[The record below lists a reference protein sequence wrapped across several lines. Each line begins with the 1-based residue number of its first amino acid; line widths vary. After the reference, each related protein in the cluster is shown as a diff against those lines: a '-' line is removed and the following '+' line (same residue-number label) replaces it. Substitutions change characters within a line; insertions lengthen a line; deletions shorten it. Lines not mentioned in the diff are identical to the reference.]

1 VKQHARI
8 KAGAYAVVTVT
19 DTGVGIDRQT
29 QEKMFEPFFTTKE
42 VGKGTG
48 LGLSMVYGIIERHGG
63 YVSVESDAGRG
74 AAFTLYLPLS
84 DVREERREASLPEG
98 APGGRETVLLAED
111 DEAVRSLITSVLTS
125 AGYTVIE
132 AVDGEDAVRKFGEHR
147 DAVELLLFDVVM
159 PRKNGTDAC
168 REIREMS
175 DGTRVVFMSGYL
187 SEDARIQAICDEG
200 NPLIWKPVKPK
211 DLLRV
216 VRLALDAKSA

>member
-1 VKQHARI
+1 
-8 KAGAYAVVTVT
+8 
-19 DTGVGIDRQT
+19 
-29 QEKMFEPFFTTKE
+29 MFEPFFTTKE

-63 YVSVESDAGRG
+63 HVSVESDVGRG

-84 DVREERREASLPEG
+84 DARHEKAVAPPPEQ

-111 DEAVRSLITSVLTS
+111 DEAVRNLITSVLTG

-132 AVDGEDAVRKFGEHR
+132 AVDGEDAVREFGEHR
-147 DAVELLLFDVVM
+147 DAVDLLLFDVVM
-159 PRKNGTDAC
+159 PRKNGTDAY

-175 DGTRVVFMSGYL
+175 AGARMVFMSGYL
-187 SEDARIQAICDEG
+187 SDDVRTRAIREEG
-200 NPLIWKPVKPK
+200 NPLVWKPVKPK

-216 VRLALDAKSA
+216 VRLALDGESA